1 MFMIKKWIFL
11 LAAVLIMTGTI
22 QSQTSVTLQDALNY
36 ALNNSEVLRQARL
49 DIDNAHEVVT
59 ESKAGAL
66 PQIGFNSSVT
76 ANPIV
81 ASFVLPAEAF
91 GGAPGEFMAIKA
103 GQTWTAMSQVY
114 LSQQVYNQQI
124 FTGLKAAKS
133 SVEFY
138 ELANKISEEN
148 VIQQVAASFYQ
159 VLITKEKIEVIDAN
173 LDQVT
178 QLEDVVR
185 GQYENGLARKIDL
198 DRLRVNKSNL
208 QTQKLSLENAVGQ
221 QENLLK
227 YYMGMP
233 ISEDIVL
240 ISSPIENIEI
250 SAAALTKDESVQVR
264 NLFSFQALEKQQELL
279 NFQKQAEIAKAY
291 PTLSLDANY
300 LFNTQSDK
308 INLYTGRALNY
319 DMSAINLTVSVPI
332 FDGNARKSRIKQ
344 TELSIRKLE
353 EEKRKTD
360 NGLQM
365 ALENARK
372 QMIVSLETIQSQQEN
387 NVLAEEVFFSTQN
400 NYKNGLASLTDLLD
414 AETQLLTAQNNYH
427 EALLNYKIAE
437 IELIKARG
445 EIKSLLNE

>member
-11 LAAVLIMTGTI
+11 LVAFLIMTETI

-59 ESKAGAL
+59 ESKASAL

-138 ELANKISEEN
+138 ELANKNSEEN

-173 LDQVT
+173 RDQVT

-185 GQYENGLARKIDL
+185 GQYENGLVRIIDL
-198 DRLRVNKSNL
+198 VRLCVKKINL
-208 QTQKLSLENAVGQ
+208 QTMNLSLENALRQ
-221 QENLLK
+221 QEN
-227 YYMGMP
+227 
-233 ISEDIVL
+233 
-240 ISSPIENIEI
+240 
-250 SAAALTKDESVQVR
+250 R
-264 NLFSFQALEKQQELL
+264 
-279 NFQKQAEIAKAY
+279 
-291 PTLSLDANY
+291 
-300 LFNTQSDK
+300 
-308 INLYTGRALNY
+308 
-319 DMSAINLTVSVPI
+319 
-332 FDGNARKSRIKQ
+332 
-344 TELSIRKLE
+344 
-353 EEKRKTD
+353 
-360 NGLQM
+360 
-365 ALENARK
+365 
-372 QMIVSLETIQSQQEN
+372 
-387 NVLAEEVFFSTQN
+387 
-400 NYKNGLASLTDLLD
+400 
-414 AETQLLTAQNNYH
+414 
-427 EALLNYKIAE
+427 
-437 IELIKARG
+437 
-445 EIKSLLNE
+445 